1 MQSRKQM
8 QIEKQWRL
16 IKLLWRKAREDLAEW
31 WFEPAPSPSGWLRK
45 QKRDDSSSLSHT
57 SQSNSTSST
66 RVLLQSKRAK
76 NRSSRFPIVAALSAG
91 ALAWTPR
98 HRLPI

>member
-1 MQSRKQM
+1 
-8 QIEKQWRL
+8 
-16 IKLLWRKAREDLAEW
+16 
-31 WFEPAPSPSGWLRK
+31 
-45 QKRDDSSSLSHT
+45 
-57 SQSNSTSST
+57 
-66 RVLLQSKRAK
+66 LLQSKRAK